1 MPTFALVLQDDT
13 NTYGYNQWFYF
24 RVRPRTPHLT
34 VRFEIVNM
42 RKDYSLHRKGMK
54 IAVFSELL
62 FHQHG
67 KDWHRGGTNIE
78 YSANNIGEF
87 NGLHTL
93 GWDYNLESTES
104 WVYFAYA
111 YPYTYTQLR
120 EQLTTGFLKDNKKK
134 GEVEIK

>member
-1 MPTFALVLQDDT
+1 
-13 NTYGYNQWFYF
+13 
-24 RVRPRTPHLT
+24 
-34 VRFEIVNM
+34 M

-62 FHQHG
+62 FHKHG

-120 EQLTTGFLKDNKKK
+120 EQLTTGLLRDNKKK
-134 GEVEIK
+134 GEVEIKKLGLTLMKNIIYLIHIKEKNDTKDNAEETYTSKEL